1 VSPATQAWDT
11 PPPRRY
17 PGRLVAVAVVLILPA
32 AVTTVL
38 RVAPP
43 SDDATALLASF
54 IPYGI
59 IGYLLALL
67 VLLVAL
73 LRARRRWFL
82 AILSVGVASLTV
94 LHLSW
99 LGPLFV
105 PDDRP
110 ASRATLTV
118 LTLNVYNGAADPDQI
133 RDQAARVDLVVL
145 VETTPKILRA
155 LATPPWRERFPYAVG
170 GPETEQSNTTI
181 YSRFPL
187 SGGIVIGPTSFQ
199 QWITTVQAP
208 GVGNVRLVAVHPCN
222 PYCGGNRWAS
232 EHAALRRAI
241 RPYLAE
247 RLVVAGDFNA
257 IDDHGPLQDLRAD
270 GLRSAADLAGAG
282 WMPTYPANRAY
293 PPLFPIDHVL
303 VNQRLTATE
312 IHTVRVAGTDH
323 LGLVA
328 TLAGAA

>member
-1 VSPATQAWDT
+1 MSPATQAWDT

-17 PGRLVAVAVVLILPA
+17 PGRLVVLAVVLILPA
-32 AVTTVL
+32 AATTVL
-38 RVAPP
+38 RVVPP
-43 SDDATALLASF
+43 RDDATALLASF

-73 LRARRRWFL
+73 LRAARRWFL
-82 AILSVGVASLTV
+82 ATLSVGVASLTV

-99 LGPLFV
+99 LGPFFL

-110 ASRATLTV
+110 ASRATFSV
-118 LTLNVYNGAADPDQI
+118 LTLNLYNGAADPEQV
-133 RDQAARVDLVVL
+133 RDQADRVDLVVL

-155 LATPPWRERFPYAVG
+155 LAAPPWRERFPYAVG
-170 GPETEQSNTTI
+170 GPEAEQSNTTI

-187 SGGIVIGPTSFQ
+187 SGGIVVGPTSFQ

-208 GVGNVRLVAVHPCN
+208 GVGNVRLVAVHPCS
-222 PYCGGNRWAS
+222 PYCGGDRWAG

-241 RPYLAE
+241 RPYLAD

-312 IHTVRVAGTDH
+312 IRTVRVAGTDH

-328 TLAGAA
+328 TLAGTA